1 MQLVHGGDW
10 TGYEREYHR
19 QPLDFSANISPLGVP
34 EGVRE
39 AIAEAA
45 QSADRYPD
53 PLCCTLCAAI
63 AEKERVPAGSV
74 LCGNGAAELIFR
86 AVLARRPRRALLP
99 VPAFAE
105 YAAALQTVDCVP
117 EFYILRAEAGFVLD
131 EGFLRRIVP
140 GIDLVFLCEPNNPTG
155 RTTPRE
161 LLLQIAARCRETG
174 ALLVLDECFN
184 DFLDQPTAHSL
195 VRELQTN
202 QNLLILKAFTKLYAM
217 AGVRLGYCLCADG
230 KLLDAMRAAGQPW
243 PVSSLAQAAGQAALR
258 ETAYVHQVQTLIRT
272 ERPRLLTGLERLG
285 LRVIPGEANYLLF
298 QCQAPLDFLKQQGIL
313 LRGCGNYPGLDDT
326 WYRTAV
332 RTHQD
337 NAVLLAALREGL
349 TNG

>member
-1 MQLVHGGDW
+1 MRSWPASPPRPAAGPGLCRICGRAANGG
-10 TGYEREYHR
+10 
-19 QPLDFSANISPLGVP
+19 
-34 EGVRE
+34 
-39 AIAEAA
+39 
-45 QSADRYPD
+45 
-53 PLCCTLCAAI
+53 LCA
-63 AEKERVPAGSV
+63 G
-74 LCGNGAAELIFR
+74 
-86 AVLARRPRRALLP
+86 
-99 VPAFAE
+99 
-105 YAAALQTVDCVP
+105 
-117 EFYILRAEAGFVLD
+117 ILYFTAEAGFVLD

-243 PVSSLAQAAGQAALR
+243 PGPPAWLKRLDRRHCGKQP
-258 ETAYVHQVQTLIRT
+258 TCIRFK
-272 ERPRLLTGLERLG
+272 P
-285 LRVIPGEANYLLF
+285 
-298 QCQAPLDFLKQQGIL
+298 
-313 LRGCGNYPGLDDT
+313 
-326 WYRTAV
+326 
-332 RTHQD
+332 
-337 NAVLLAALREGL
+337 
-349 TNG
+349 